1 MLYTSK
7 HYFDLNGKHVDSIT
21 TGTIPVYDNDN
32 YIFVENNTPLY
43 ENKIVYKEGSIVE
56 MPLSV
61 SMAQARIALID
72 VGLIDKVQ
80 GTLNAIPDEKE
91 RAKALA
97 WWEYAQTVDRSSAIV
112 QQLISALGLSADQVD
127 ELFLAAG
134 NLK

>member
-56 MPLSV
+56 IPLSV

-72 VGLIDKVQ
+72 MGLIDKVQ
-80 GTLNAIPDEKE
+80 VTLNAIPDEKE

-97 WWEYAQTVDRSSAIV
+97 WWEYAQTVDRSHATV
-112 QQLISALGLSADQVD
+112 EALIKVLELSEAQVD
-127 ELFLAAG
+127 DLFMIAS
-134 NLK
+134 KQ